1 MIHVHR
7 HKDEPVAVQSV
18 TSAPESLEQEQAHRI
33 KRYLVTMGVRTV
45 CFLGAVFTGTS
56 GAPWWVWG
64 SLAVAA
70 VLLPYVAVV
79 FANAVSPRAPGSSM
93 PVMPSTDVPRQIG
106 PDHPDFPGTRD
117 TGDDEPRE
125 R

>member
-1 MIHVHR
+1 MLRVHR
-7 HKDEPVAVQSV
+7 HHKDEQTPVQSV

-33 KRYLVTMGVRTV
+33 KRYLVTMAIRTA
-45 CFLGAVFTGTS
+45 CFLGAVFTGTN

-79 FANAVSPRAPGSSM
+79 LANAVRPRAPGSSM
-93 PVMPSTDVPRQIG
+93 PVMPSTDIPRQLG
-106 PDHPDFPGTRD
+106 RDYPDSA
-117 TGDDEPRE
+117 DDGPRE
-125 R
+125 H